1 MRRQVPI
8 VGVAENMGYVECPCG
23 TRLFPFGQPSAEKLA
38 EQYGTPPGLV
48 SDARSSLLS
57 RCLPPPI
64 LSVWCGRSCGWPW
77 SLELRT
83 DMLHYRHVACRAR
96 RRGAAA
102 LRLSSSA
109 ALPHAPL
116 ILCYT
121 VRVDAASR
129 PVVVRARQHVLRW
142 MAIQRRRISG
152 RARTR
157 VLLQARASVRWLAET
172 LCAQT
177 LCVCACWV
185 VCDRVLLAGCGA
197 CGGVVACCRRPAVL
211 FPIEERVCAGGD
223 GGQPVVLGATSET
236 PVARLFMRLAA
247 SVVQQ
252 VPLFQSGGD
261 GPRVVLRLSPARV
274 PPPASYSLCAASWLQ
289 VCVLLTCRDTP
300 RAV

>member
-1 MRRQVPI
+1 MRLALV
-8 VGVAENMGYVECPCG
+8 
-23 TRLFPFGQPSAEKLA
+23 TRAP
-38 EQYGTPPGLV
+38 
-48 SDARSSLLS
+48 
-57 RCLPPPI
+57 
-64 LSVWCGRSCGWPW
+64 
-77 SLELRT
+77 
-83 DMLHYRHVACRAR
+83 HRH
-96 RRGAAA
+96 
-102 LRLSSSA
+102 A
-109 ALPHAPL
+109 ALPTCCMPCSQTWCRCASPQLLGCSAACAPHPML
-116 ILCYT
+116 HRPRGRSVKT
-121 VRVDAASR
+121 SSGASEATRVG
-129 PVVVRARQHVLRW
+129 
-142 MAIQRRRISG
+142 AIQRRRISG

-211 FPIEERVCAGGD
+211 FPIEEWVCAGGD

-289 VCVLLTCRDTP
+289 VCVQLTCRDTP